1 MAVILG
7 PLPPVSPM
15 EVISH
20 TVVAKHT
27 FSPILREAKR
37 VVGGIGVGANERLI
51 KDDLLTVKR
60 YSEKSLVG
68 EKEGN

>member
-1 MAVILG
+1 MAAILE
-7 PLPPVSPM
+7 PLLPVSPM

-27 FSPILREAKR
+27 FSLILREAIR

-60 YSEKSLVG
+60 HSEKSLVG
-68 EKEGN
+68 EKQGN